1 MGFGEEELKNVMG
14 FGNFSSSWREKM
26 EDPDGVVLVEGA
38 QAFVCE
44 VCNLE
49 LNSEVTFDS
58 HIRGSRHVK
67 KLREQ
72 AAEKG
77 HCLVVPPSTQTRVKV
92 PVTLHKI
99 MEECNEPLVGLSC
112 ITEVVAIS
120 DQEMERQY
128 YCTLC
133 SQQGQA
139 NCMLLHLKGKVHRQR
154 WVDVKF
160 PGAVNMVDLSQA
172 QLREQAS
179 LLDEGKAEKEQLNL
193 GKSMIKTIYSDEAF
207 PWPAGKAPWLVKN
220 GGTGVVPEGA
230 LERFGMS
237 GGFRQISMEEEEEES
252 EPTGAYHALPAVDT
266 VPAPRN
272 IQEAQQM
279 LALAESLI
287 DSAMETLSQQ
297 KKKEALMLK
306 AVKTVLVLKLGNEAG
321 SFLSPKRACG
331 QGA

>member
-1 MGFGEEELKNVMG
+1 
-14 FGNFSSSWREKM
+14 
-26 EDPDGVVLVEGA
+26 
-38 QAFVCE
+38 
-44 VCNLE
+44 
-49 LNSEVTFDS
+49 
-58 HIRGSRHVK
+58 
-67 KLREQ
+67 
-72 AAEKG
+72 
-77 HCLVVPPSTQTRVKV
+77 
-92 PVTLHKI
+92 
-99 MEECNEPLVGLSC
+99 
-112 ITEVVAIS
+112 
-120 DQEMERQY
+120 MERQY

-172 QLREQAS
+172 QLREQA
-179 LLDEGKAEKEQLNL
+179 LLFDERKEEKEQLDL
-193 GKSMIKTIYSDEAF
+193 EKSVIKTIYTDEAF
-207 PWPAGKAPWLVKN
+207 PWPAGKAPWLIKN

-237 GGFRQISMEEEEEES
+237 GGFRQISTEEEES
-252 EPTGAYHALPAVDT
+252 GQNDVYQTLSAADN

-279 LALAESLI
+279 LALAESI
-287 DSAMETLSQQ
+287 ADSAMEALGE

-321 SFLSPKRACG
+321 SLMSPKRACG